1 MSHETRPSVAK
12 THPELVDTDYDQE
25 EEHEQ
30 QSSLLRRR
38 RFLIGAGATFATLM
52 LAGGLALGL
61 RGGDSESTEPRADA
75 GTSASAN
82 PNTAAP
88 TPAETAST
96 APETN
101 PANWNAENIPLY
113 TDIDGNGTP
122 ETYTGQEA
130 LVDAFEL
137 KVADYANPDDAAA
150 AFVSR
155 MNTLIN
161 WGANA
166 ETRKTYQ
173 DAGVASKDGEWA
185 GASAVREDYVIPA
198 FNEAMFG
205 TPQNGVDMTN
215 DQRESWMQTQI
226 DLSRQTLSRFAQ
238 SEGNQYPYFMKYE
251 LDESRAGVEHLG
263 GEEAK
268 GYYQYWIDVK
278 AVDNTA
284 EAQLPPELGAE
295 PVEGA
300 PTWSVGLQRQGDT
313 WKVIGVGN
321 K

>member
-1 MSHETRPSVAK
+1 MSHETRPSVTHQ
-12 THPELVDTDYDQE
+12 THPELDHEYDE
-25 EEHEQ
+25 DEAREQ

-61 RGGDSESTEPRADA
+61 KGGDAEKTEPRADA
-75 GTSASAN
+75 GTSAPAN

-88 TPAETAST
+88 SPVETTPPAA
-96 APETN
+96 ETN
-101 PANWNAENIPLY
+101 PANWTAENIPLY
-113 TDIDGNGTP
+113 TDMDGNGSP

-130 LVDAFEL
+130 LVEAFKL
-137 KVADYANPDDAAA
+137 KVSDYATPDEAAA
-150 AFVSR
+150 AFVGR

-173 DAGVASKDGEWA
+173 DAGIASKDGEWG

-198 FNEAMFG
+198 FNQAMFG
-205 TPQNGVDMTN
+205 TPENGVDVVN
-215 DQRESWMQTQI
+215 NQQESWMQTQV
-226 DLSRQTLSRFAQ
+226 DLARQTLSRFAQ
-238 SEGNQYPYFMKYE
+238 SETNQYPYFMKYE
-251 LDESRAGVEHLG
+251 IDESRAGVEHLG

-278 AVDNTA
+278 AVDNTP

-295 PVEGA
+295 PVEGS
-300 PTWSVGLQRQGDT
+300 PTWSVALQRQGDS
-313 WKVIGVGN
+313 WMVIGVGN